1 LREIGH
7 EYGTT
12 TGRPRRCGW
21 FDAVAARTVVKIN
34 GMTDIALT
42 KLDVLDTFA
51 SVKVCN
57 GYRFGKR
64 TIDVFPADAR
74 DVANA
79 TPKYQ
84 TLAGW
89 REATAGRRL
98 EDLPRAA
105 VAYIRH
111 LEHLVSCPIHLVSL
125 GPERSAMVRIPRGPA
140 TVLGA

>member
-1 LREIGH
+1 GH

-51 SVKVCN
+51 SVKVCHA
-57 GYRFGKR
+57 YRIGKR
-64 TIDVFPADAR
+64 TLDVFPADAR
-74 DVANA
+74 DVESVVP
-79 TPKYQ
+79 TYETRP
-84 TLAGW
+84 GW
-89 REATAGRRL
+89 KEATTGRRL
-98 EDLPRAA
+98 EDLPRPA
-105 VAYIRH
+105 VDYIRH
-111 LEHLVSCPIHLVSL
+111 LESLVSCPIHLVSL

-140 TVLGA
+140 SVLGA